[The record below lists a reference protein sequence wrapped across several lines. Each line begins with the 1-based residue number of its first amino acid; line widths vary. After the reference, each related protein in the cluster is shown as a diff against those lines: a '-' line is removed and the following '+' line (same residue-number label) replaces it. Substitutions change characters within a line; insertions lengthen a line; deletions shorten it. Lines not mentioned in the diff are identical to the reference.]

1 MNRKDLEVVEGLQYQ
16 GENEAVTY
24 SLTTTNWGSDPTGV
38 TVTVED
44 LSNNEKNVTAT
55 VASGSTSVSGDVIT
69 LPEIASL
76 TRGHRYRVR
85 VAFTVSGND
94 LEAKA
99 IVECEP

>member
-1 MNRKDLEVVEGLQYQ
+1 MNRRDLEVAEGIQYQ

-24 SLTTTNWGSDPTGV
+24 SLTTTPWGSTPTGV
-38 TVTVED
+38 AVTVED
-44 LSNNEKNVTAT
+44 LSNNEKDVTAT
-55 VASGSTSVSGDVIT
+55 VATGSASVSGDAIT
-69 LPEIASL
+69 LPEIANL
-76 TRGHRYRVR
+76 THGHTYRVR